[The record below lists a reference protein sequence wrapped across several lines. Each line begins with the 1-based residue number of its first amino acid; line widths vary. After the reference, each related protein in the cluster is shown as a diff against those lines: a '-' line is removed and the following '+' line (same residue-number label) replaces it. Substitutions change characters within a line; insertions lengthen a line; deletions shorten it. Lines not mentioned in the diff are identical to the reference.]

1 MNFIKRQIIVAGAL
15 ALVLCAQA
23 FGQQPTAQNTGVVDT
38 FVTHTSFKNR
48 VFEIKHRDP
57 DSLISVVNLLTSG
70 HKGSSVSAN
79 RAFKTITIRDF
90 PENIASVEDALKR
103 LDTPEAPRP
112 DIELRM
118 HVLLASNAEG
128 AATSSPP
135 ADLKDVVAQMQ
146 STLNF
151 KNYQLLTTIVQR
163 TKESVGRNAGYI
175 HGSGTVEPLAP
186 GTDNRPYSFQF
197 SADRVSLVASSPNIS
212 SVQLGNFSFT
222 IIISGDGS
230 GAKIQSDVGIR
241 EGEKIVVGTSSLK
254 DKALILVL
262 SAKLIK

>member
-1 MNFIKRQIIVAGAL
+1 MNFIKRQIITAGAL

-23 FGQQPTAQNTGVVDT
+23 FGQQPAAQNAGVVDT

-118 HVLLASNAEG
+118 HVLLATNAGG
-128 AATSSPP
+128 ATNSPP
-135 ADLKDVVAQMQ
+135 ADLKDVLTQLQ
-146 STLNF
+146 STLNY
-151 KNYQLLTTIVQR
+151 KSYQLLTTIVQR
-163 TKESVGRNAGYI
+163 TKESLRPDSNYLQGQGSARMAASGGEESRDYGYHYGANSVALTSI
-175 HGSGTVEPLAP
+175 ATGTMTVQL
-186 GTDNRPYSFQF
+186 GSFQF
-197 SADRVSLVASSPNIS
+197 DIRGTGDTA
-212 SVQLGNFSFT
+212 T
-222 IIISGDGS
+222 IR
-230 GAKIQSDVGIR
+230 SDVGIR
-241 EGEKIVVGTSSLK
+241 EGEQVVVGTSSLK
-254 DKALILVL
+254 DKALILVI